1 MNTIKIETTKNKEN
15 GWERFNFKSFQFGET
30 PTDHFFLA
38 EFKNG
43 KWVNPRIEPF
53 HSLTIS
59 PFALCFHY
67 GQTVFEGMKAFRQ
80 DDGKVHIFRPKKH
93 HKRFNRSLERMCMPG
108 IEEELFLNA
117 LEKLVQLEQHWIPK
131 EEGVSLYIRPFVIA
145 TEPRLGVKIADEYTF
160 LITCTPIGLYYP
172 KPVRVKVETDYVRSA
187 EGGAGYAKCGGNYGA
202 AFFAT
207 KKANEQGFD
216 QVIWTDAKTH
226 EFIEESGTMNLMLFM
241 DNKLVTPKLSSSILD
256 GVTRSSILQIA
267 KDLGIP
273 VEERPVSW
281 KELKEHLESGNRVEL
296 FGVGTAAVIS
306 PISCVQIQEVD
317 YFPYTKNNAVMYRLK
332 KEIDN
337 IRRGTT
343 TDTYHWNHFI

>member
-1 MNTIKIETTKNKEN
+1 
-15 GWERFNFKSFQFGET
+15 
-30 PTDHFFLA
+30 
-38 EFKNG
+38 
-43 KWVNPRIEPF
+43 
-53 HSLTIS
+53 
-59 PFALCFHY
+59 
-67 GQTVFEGMKAFRQ
+67 MKAFRQ
-80 DDGKVHIFRPKKH
+80 DDGKIHIFRPKKH
-93 HKRFNRSLERMCMPG
+93 HKRFNRSLERMCMPE

-117 LEKLVQLEQHWIPK
+117 LEKLIQLEQHWIPK
-131 EEGVSLYIRPFVIA
+131 EEGVSLYIRPFIIA
-145 TEPRLGVKIADEYTF
+145 TEPRLGVKIANEYLF
-160 LITCTPIGLYYP
+160 CITCTPMGLYYP
-172 KPVRVKVETDYVRSA
+172 KPVRVKVETDYVRAA

-202 AFFAT
+202 ALFAT

-267 KDLGIP
+267 KDLGIQ

-281 KELKEHLESGNRVEL
+281 KELKEQLESGNRVEL

-317 YFPYTKNNAVMYRLK
+317 YFPYIENDAVMYRLK
-332 KEIDN
+332 KELDN
-337 IRRGTT
+337 IRRGRT
-343 TDTYHWNHFI
+343 TDKYHWNHFI